1 MDPGSETMTIN
12 QDYSGSDPEKC
23 KTDADCPGVYNI
35 CLDDGK
41 CQSIIDPDHGFVP
54 KMGQDYSGPKTDEC
68 KTDVECPGE
77 FNQCI
82 AGECVPPKPIPDDSR
97 QLSRECGDSTDCI
110 FNSLD
115 HKYVCIDGSCM
126 EAVLME
132 NVS

>member
-35 CLDDGK
+35 FLDDGK
-41 CQSIIDPDHGFVP
+41 RQSIIDPDHGFVP

-82 AGECVPPKPIPDDSR
+82 AGECVSPKPIPDYR
-97 QLSRECGDSTDCI
+97 G
-110 FNSLD
+110 
-115 HKYVCIDGSCM
+115 
-126 EAVLME
+126 
-132 NVS
+132 